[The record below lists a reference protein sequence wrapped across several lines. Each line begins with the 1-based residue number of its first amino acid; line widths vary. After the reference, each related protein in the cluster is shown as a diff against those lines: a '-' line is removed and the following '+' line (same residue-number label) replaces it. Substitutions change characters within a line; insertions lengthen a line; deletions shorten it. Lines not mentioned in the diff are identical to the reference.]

1 MASATASAR
10 VAAFSLSNTAAK
22 WNFTVLAETE
32 RARAMPLLDVPL
44 ATRPRIWR
52 SREVRG
58 RPLRGACV
66 RTSADGPDGF
76 GPRDGV
82 GPCDGVGPD
91 TAEVEGD
98 APNRSRL
105 ADSSRA
111 RALGSNT
118 IRPASTAAR

>member
-1 MASATASAR
+1 MDSATPSAR

-66 RTSADGPDGF
+66 RTSADGPHGF
-76 GPRDGV
+76 GPR
-82 GPCDGVGPD
+82 DGVGPD

-111 RALGSNT
+111 R
-118 IRPASTAAR
+118 

>member
-32 RARAMPLLDVPL
+32 RARAMPLFDVPL

-66 RTSADGPDGF
+66 GASAARVGVTPAAANDGLP
-76 GPRDGV
+76 
-82 GPCDGVGPD
+82 
-91 TAEVEGD
+91 AEL
-98 APNRSRL
+98 AKRSRL
-105 ADSSRA
+105 ADKSRA

-118 IRPASTAAR
+118 IRPASTAARAAARDEA